1 MSKIKTVKGG
11 ATAAKGF
18 LAGAVFAGIKPSNKN
33 HEDMA
38 LLTSQVPAVA
48 AGVFTTNRVQ
58 AAPVRVSKAHLRAKI
73 ARGVLLN
80 SGNANAC
87 TGPCGIA
94 AAKTLAMATAEVLG
108 CAPTQ
113 ILVCSTGRIGVAL
126 PLEKMKAKLP
136 DLAARLSDKCG
147 SDAAKAI
154 MTSDTFA
161 KEYAVEVRAPGGT
174 FRVGGM
180 AKGAGM
186 INPNMATMLCVVT
199 SDAKISKGTL
209 QNALHHAAERTFNR
223 ITIDGDMSTNDTVL
237 ALANGASGGASIKG
251 GTPEHALFLEALN
264 EVCLKLAHMI
274 VRDGEGV
281 SKFVTVQVRG
291 ASSLQA
297 ARKVAE
303 AIANSTL
310 VKCAWAGN
318 DPNWGRILDA
328 AGYCGVRIREEL
340 VDIYYDGVVA
350 VRGGTAA
357 PTPREKLVAAVS
369 PDTFN
374 VTVDLQQGKAFYT
387 VYTTDL
393 TEKYVEL
400 NLSE

>member
-11 ATAAKGF
+11 VTSAQGF
-18 LAGAVFAGIKPSNKN
+18 LAGAVFAGIKASTKGR
-33 HEDMA
+33 EDMA
-38 LLTSQVPAVA
+38 LVASEVPAAA
-48 AGVFTTNRVQ
+48 AGVFTTNRVK
-58 AAPVRVSKAHLRAKI
+58 AAPVRVSKAHLKAKFARA
-73 ARGVLLN
+73 VLLN

-94 AAKTLAMATAEVLG
+94 AAKALAAGTAEVLG
-108 CAPTQ
+108 CSTGQ

-126 PLEKMKAKLP
+126 PLDKMKAKLP
-136 DLAARLSDKCG
+136 DLAARLSAKNG
-147 SDAAKAI
+147 SAAAKAI
-154 MTSDTFA
+154 MTSDSFA

-174 FRVGGM
+174 FRIGGM

-199 SDAKISKGTL
+199 TDAKISKGTL
-209 QNALHHAAERTFNR
+209 QNVLHHAAERTFNR
-223 ITIDGDMSTNDTVL
+223 ITVDGDMSTNDTML
-237 ALANGASGGASIKG
+237 ALANGAAGGASIKT
-251 GTPEHALFLEALN
+251 GTTDYALFLEALN

-328 AGYCGVRIREEL
+328 VGYCGVRIREEL
-340 VDIYYDGVVA
+340 VDIYYDGVIA

-357 PTPREKLVAAVS
+357 PTPKEKLVAAVT
-369 PDTFN
+369 PDKFG
-374 VTVDLQQGKAFYT
+374 VTVDLHQGKAFYT

>member
-1 MSKIKTVKGG
+1 MNKLKKIKGG
-11 ATAAKGF
+11 VTAARGF
-18 LAGAVFAGIKPSNKN
+18 LAGAVFAGIKASNRGR
-33 HEDMA
+33 EDMA
-38 LLTSQVPAVA
+38 LVASQVPAAA
-48 AGVFTTNRVQ
+48 AGVFTTNRVK
-58 AAPVRVSKAHLRAKI
+58 AAPVRVSKAHLRAKS
-73 ARGVLLN
+73 ARAVLLN

-94 AAKTLAMATAEVLG
+94 AAKALAAGTAEVLG
-108 CAPTQ
+108 CATGQ

-126 PLEKMKAKLP
+126 PQEKMKGKLP
-136 DLAARLSDKCG
+136 DLAARLTARGGLS
-147 SDAAKAI
+147 AAKAI
-154 MTSDTFA
+154 MTSDSFA

-186 INPNMATMLCVVT
+186 INPNMATMLCIVT
-199 SDAKISKGTL
+199 TDAKVSKGTL

-223 ITIDGDMSTNDTVL
+223 ITVDGDMSTNDTVL
-237 ALANGASGGASIKG
+237 ALANGAAGGASIKT
-251 GTPEHALFLEALN
+251 GTPDHVLFLEALN

-274 VRDGEGV
+274 VEDGEGV

-303 AIANSTL
+303 AVANSTL

-357 PTPREKLVAAVS
+357 PTPKDKLVKAVS
-369 PDTFN
+369 GDKFT
-374 VTVDLQQGKAFYT
+374 VTIDLHQGKAFYT

>member
-1 MSKIKTVKGG
+1 MSAMKSIKGG
-11 ATAAKGF
+11 VTAAKGF
-18 LAGAVFAGIKPSNKN
+18 RAAAVFAGIKASNKGRD
-33 HEDMA
+33 DMA
-38 LLTSQVPAVA
+38 LVASEVPAVG
-48 AGVFTTNRVQ
+48 AGVFTTNRVK
-58 AAPVRVSKAHLRAKI
+58 AAPVRVSRAHLRAPH
-73 ARGVLLN
+73 ACAVLLN

-87 TGPCGIA
+87 TGPCGIS
-94 AAKTLAMATAEVLG
+94 AAKKLSVATADVLDCG
-108 CAPTQ
+108 PRRV
-113 ILVCSTGRIGVAL
+113 LVCSTGRIGVPL
-126 PLEKMKAKLP
+126 PVEKMVSKLP
-136 DLAARLSDKCG
+136 ELAARLSAKNG
-147 SDAAKAI
+147 GKAARAI

-161 KEYAVEVRAPGGT
+161 KECAVEVKAPGGT
-174 FRVGGM
+174 FRLGGM

-186 INPNMATMLCVVT
+186 IDPNMATMLCVVT
-199 SDAKISKGTL
+199 TDAKISKGAL
-209 QNALHHAAERTFNR
+209 QNALHTAVERTFNR
-223 ITIDGDMSTNDTVL
+223 ITVDGDMSTNDTVL
-237 ALANGASGGASIKG
+237 ALANGASGGASIKAG
-251 GTPEHALFLEALN
+251 SADHQLFADALH

-274 VRDGEGV
+274 VEDGEGV

-303 AIANSTL
+303 AVANSTL

-340 VDIYYDGVVA
+340 MDIYYDGVAA

-357 PTPREKLVAAVS
+357 PTPKQQLVAAVS
-369 PDTFN
+369 GKRFT
-374 VTVDLQQGKAFYT
+374 VTIDLHQGRAFYT

>member
-1 MSKIKTVKGG
+1 MVKGG
-11 ATAAKGF
+11 VTSAQGF
-18 LAGAVFAGIKPSNKN
+18 LAGAVFAGIKASNKGR
-33 HEDMA
+33 EDMA
-38 LLTSQVPAVA
+38 LVASEVPAAA
-48 AGVFTTNRVQ
+48 AGVFTTNRVK
-58 AAPVRVSKAHLRAKI
+58 AAPVRVSKAHLKAKFARA
-73 ARGVLLN
+73 VLLN

-94 AAKTLAMATAEVLG
+94 AAKALAAGTAEVLG
-108 CAPTQ
+108 CSTGQ

-126 PLEKMKAKLP
+126 PLDKMKAKLP
-136 DLAARLSDKCG
+136 DLAARLSAKNG
-147 SDAAKAI
+147 SAAAKAI
-154 MTSDTFA
+154 MTSDSFA

-174 FRVGGM
+174 FRIGGM

-199 SDAKISKGTL
+199 TDAKISKGTL

-223 ITIDGDMSTNDTVL
+223 ITVDGDMSTNDTML
-237 ALANGASGGASIKG
+237 ALANGAAGGASIKT
-251 GTPEHALFLEALN
+251 GTSDYALFLEALN

-328 AGYCGVRIREEL
+328 VGYCGVRIREEL
-340 VDIYYDGVVA
+340 VDIYYDGVIA

-357 PTPREKLVAAVS
+357 PTPKEKLVAAVT
-369 PDTFN
+369 PDKFG
-374 VTVDLQQGKAFYT
+374 VTVDLHQGKAFYT

>member
-1 MSKIKTVKGG
+1 MSKLKPVKGG
-11 ATAAKGF
+11 VTAAKGF
-18 LAGAVFAGIKPSNKN
+18 RAAAVFAGIKASNKGRD
-33 HEDMA
+33 DMA
-38 LLTSQVPAVA
+38 LVASETPAVA
-48 AGVFTTNRVQ
+48 AGVFTTNRVK
-58 AAPVRVSKAHLRAKI
+58 AAPVRVSRAHLRAPQSC
-73 ARGVLLN
+73 AVLLN

-94 AAKTLAMATAEVLG
+94 AAKSLAASMAEVLNCG
-108 CAPTQ
+108 VRRV
-113 ILVCSTGRIGVAL
+113 LVCSTGRIGVPL
-126 PLEKMKAKLP
+126 PVDKMSAKLP
-136 DLAARLSDKCG
+136 ELAARLSATG
-147 SDAAKAI
+147 GAEAAGAI

-161 KEYAVEVRAPGGT
+161 KEYAVEVKAPGGA

-186 INPNMATMLCVVT
+186 IDPNMATMLCVIT
-199 SDAKISKGTL
+199 TDAKLSKGTL
-209 QNALHHAAERTFNR
+209 QNALHNAVERSFNR
-223 ITIDGDMSTNDTVL
+223 ITVDGDMSTNDTVL
-237 ALANGASGGASIKG
+237 ALANGAAGGSSIKSG
-251 GTPEHALFLEALN
+251 STDYALFIEALN
-264 EVCLKLAHMI
+264 EVCTQLAFMI

-303 AIANSTL
+303 AVANSTL

-357 PTPREKLVAAVS
+357 PTPKEKLVKAVS
-369 PDTFN
+369 GDKFT
-374 VTVDLQQGKAFYT
+374 VTIDLHQGKAFYT

>member
-1 MSKIKTVKGG
+1 MSKIKMVKGG
-11 ATAAKGF
+11 VTSAQGF
-18 LAGAVFAGIKPSNKN
+18 LAGAVFAGIKASNKGR
-33 HEDMA
+33 EDMA
-38 LLTSQVPAVA
+38 LVASEVPAAA
-48 AGVFTTNRVQ
+48 AGVFTTNRVK
-58 AAPVRVSKAHLRAKI
+58 AAPVRVSKAHLKAKFARA
-73 ARGVLLN
+73 VLLN

-94 AAKTLAMATAEVLG
+94 AAKALAAGTAEVLG
-108 CAPTQ
+108 CSTGQ

-126 PLEKMKAKLP
+126 PLDKMKAKLP
-136 DLAARLSDKCG
+136 DLAARLSAKNG
-147 SDAAKAI
+147 SAAAKAI
-154 MTSDTFA
+154 MTSDSFA

-174 FRVGGM
+174 FRIGGM

-199 SDAKISKGTL
+199 TDAKISKGTL

-223 ITIDGDMSTNDTVL
+223 ITVDGDMSTNDTML
-237 ALANGASGGASIKG
+237 ALANGAADGASFKT
-251 GTPEHALFLEALN
+251 GTSDYALFLEALS

-328 AGYCGVRIREEL
+328 VGYCGVRIREEL
-340 VDIYYDGVVA
+340 VDIYYDGVIA

-357 PTPREKLVAAVS
+357 PTPKEKLVAAVT
-369 PDTFN
+369 PDKFG
-374 VTVDLQQGKAFYT
+374 VTVDLHQGKAFYT

>member
-1 MSKIKTVKGG
+1 MSKMKPVKGG
-11 ATAAKGF
+11 VTAARGF
-18 LAGAVFAGIKPSNKN
+18 RAAAVFVGIKAANKSR
-33 HEDMA
+33 EDMA
-38 LLTSQVPAVA
+38 LVASEVPAVG
-48 AGVFTTNRVQ
+48 AGVFTTNRVK
-58 AAPVRVSKAHLRAKI
+58 AAPVRVSRAHLRSPHSCA
-73 ARGVLLN
+73 VLLN

-94 AAKTLAMATAEVLG
+94 AAKALAARLAEVLHCG
-108 CAPTQ
+108 VRRVM
-113 ILVCSTGRIGVAL
+113 VCSTGRIGVPL
-126 PLEKMKAKLP
+126 PLDKMADKLP
-136 DLAARLSDKCG
+136 ELAARLSTSG
-147 SDAAKAI
+147 GAAAAKAI
-154 MTSDTFA
+154 MTSDTYA
-161 KEYAVEVRAPGGT
+161 KEYAVEVKLPGGSV
-174 FRVGGM
+174 RVGGM

-186 INPNMATMLCVVT
+186 IDPNMATMLCVIT
-199 SDAKISKGTL
+199 TDAKLSKGTL
-209 QNALHHAAERTFNR
+209 QNALHHAVERSFNR

-237 ALANGASGGASIKG
+237 ALANGASGGASIKNG
-251 GTPEHALFLEALN
+251 SPEHALFTEALN
-264 EVCLKLAHMI
+264 EVCTRLAFMI

-303 AIANSTL
+303 AVANSTL

-340 VDIYYDGVVA
+340 VDIYYDGVAA

-357 PTPREKLVAAVS
+357 PTPKEKLVKAVS
-369 PDTFN
+369 GDKFT
-374 VTVDLQQGKAFYT
+374 VTIDLHQGKAFYT

>member
-1 MSKIKTVKGG
+1 MSKIKMVKGG
-11 ATAAKGF
+11 VTSAQGF
-18 LAGAVFAGIKPSNKN
+18 LAGAVFAGIKASNKGR
-33 HEDMA
+33 EDMA
-38 LLTSQVPAVA
+38 LVASEVPAAA
-48 AGVFTTNRVQ
+48 AGVFTTNRVK
-58 AAPVRVSKAHLRAKI
+58 AAPVRVSKAHLKAKFARA
-73 ARGVLLN
+73 VLLN

-94 AAKTLAMATAEVLG
+94 AAKALAASTAEVLG
-108 CAPTQ
+108 CSTGQ

-126 PLEKMKAKLP
+126 PLDKMKAKLP
-136 DLAARLSDKCG
+136 DLAARLSAKNG
-147 SDAAKAI
+147 SAAAKAI
-154 MTSDTFA
+154 MTSDSFA

-174 FRVGGM
+174 FRIGGM

-199 SDAKISKGTL
+199 TDAKISKGTL

-223 ITIDGDMSTNDTVL
+223 ITVDGDMSTNDTML
-237 ALANGASGGASIKG
+237 ALANGAAGGASIKT
-251 GTPEHALFLEALN
+251 GTTDYALFLEALN

-297 ARKVAE
+297 ARRVAE
-303 AIANSTL
+303 SVANSTL

-340 VDIYYDGVVA
+340 VDIYYDGVAA

-357 PTPREKLVAAVS
+357 PTPKDKLVKAVS
-369 PDTFN
+369 GDRFT
-374 VTVDLQQGKAFYT
+374 VTIDLHQGKAFYT

>member
-1 MSKIKTVKGG
+1 MSKIKMVKGG
-11 ATAAKGF
+11 VTSAQGF
-18 LAGAVFAGIKPSNKN
+18 LAGAVFAGIKASNKGR
-33 HEDMA
+33 EDMA
-38 LLTSQVPAVA
+38 LVASEVPAAA
-48 AGVFTTNRVQ
+48 AGVFTTNRVK
-58 AAPVRVSKAHLRAKI
+58 AAPVRVSKAHLKAKFARA
-73 ARGVLLN
+73 VLLN

-94 AAKTLAMATAEVLG
+94 AAKALAAGTAEVLG
-108 CAPTQ
+108 CSTGQ

-126 PLEKMKAKLP
+126 PLDKMKAKLP
-136 DLAARLSDKCG
+136 DLAARLSAKNG
-147 SDAAKAI
+147 SAAAKAI
-154 MTSDTFA
+154 MTSDSFA

-174 FRVGGM
+174 FRIGGM

-199 SDAKISKGTL
+199 TDAKISKGTL

-223 ITIDGDMSTNDTVL
+223 ITVDGDMSTNDTML
-237 ALANGASGGASIKG
+237 ALANGAAGGASIKT
-251 GTPEHALFLEALN
+251 GTSDYALFLEALN

-297 ARKVAE
+297 ARRVAE
-303 AIANSTL
+303 SVANSTL
-310 VKCAWAGN
+310 VKFAWAGN

-340 VDIYYDGVVA
+340 VDIYYDGVAA

-357 PTPREKLVAAVS
+357 PTPKDKLVKAVS
-369 PDTFN
+369 GDRFT
-374 VTVDLQQGKAFYT
+374 VTIDLHQGKAFYT

>member
-1 MSKIKTVKGG
+1 MSKLKPVKGG
-11 ATAAKGF
+11 VTAAKGF
-18 LAGAVFAGIKPSNKN
+18 RAAAVFAGIKASNKGRD
-33 HEDMA
+33 DMA
-38 LLTSQVPAVA
+38 LVASEIPAVA
-48 AGVFTTNRVQ
+48 AGVFTTNRVK
-58 AAPVRVSKAHLRAKI
+58 AAPVRVSRAHLRAPQSC
-73 ARGVLLN
+73 AVLLN

-94 AAKTLAMATAEVLG
+94 AAKSLAASMAEVLNCG
-108 CAPTQ
+108 VRRV
-113 ILVCSTGRIGVAL
+113 LVCSTGRIGVPL
-126 PLEKMKAKLP
+126 PVDKMSAKLP
-136 DLAARLSDKCG
+136 ELAARLSATG
-147 SDAAKAI
+147 GAEAAGAI

-161 KEYAVEVRAPGGT
+161 KEYAVEVKAPGGA

-186 INPNMATMLCVVT
+186 IDPNMATMLCVIT
-199 SDAKISKGTL
+199 TDAKLSKGTL
-209 QNALHHAAERTFNR
+209 QNALHNAVERSFNR
-223 ITIDGDMSTNDTVL
+223 ITVDGDMSTNDTVL
-237 ALANGASGGASIKG
+237 ALANGAAGGSSIKSG
-251 GTPEHALFLEALN
+251 STDYALFTEALN
-264 EVCLKLAHMI
+264 EVCTQLAFMI

-303 AIANSTL
+303 AAANSTL

-328 AGYCGVRIREEL
+328 VGYCGVRIREEL
-340 VDIYYDGVVA
+340 VDIYYDGVAA

-357 PTPREKLVAAVS
+357 STPKEKLVKAVS
-369 PDTFN
+369 GDKFT
-374 VTVDLQQGKAFYT
+374 VTIDLHQGKAFYT

>member
-1 MSKIKTVKGG
+1 MSKMKPVKGG
-11 ATAAKGF
+11 VTAAKGF
-18 LAGAVFAGIKPSNKN
+18 RAAAVFVGIKAANKSR
-33 HEDMA
+33 EDMA
-38 LLTSQVPAVA
+38 LVASEVPAVG
-48 AGVFTTNRVQ
+48 AGVFTTNRVK
-58 AAPVRVSKAHLRAKI
+58 AAPVRVSRAHLRSPHSCA
-73 ARGVLLN
+73 VLLN

-94 AAKTLAMATAEVLG
+94 AAKALAARLAEVLHCG
-108 CAPTQ
+108 VRRVM
-113 ILVCSTGRIGVAL
+113 VCSTGRIGVPL
-126 PLEKMKAKLP
+126 PLEKMADKLP
-136 DLAARLSDKCG
+136 ELAARLSTSG
-147 SDAAKAI
+147 GAAAAKAI
-154 MTSDTFA
+154 MTSDTYA
-161 KEYAVEVRAPGGT
+161 KEFAVEVKLPGGS

-186 INPNMATMLCVVT
+186 IDPNMATMLCVIT
-199 SDAKISKGTL
+199 TDAKLSKGTL
-209 QNALHHAAERTFNR
+209 QNALHHAVERSFNR

-237 ALANGASGGASIKG
+237 ALANGASGGPSIKNG
-251 GTPEHALFLEALN
+251 SPEHALFTEALN
-264 EVCLKLAHMI
+264 EVCTRLAFMI

-303 AIANSTL
+303 AVANSTL

-340 VDIYYDGVVA
+340 VDIYYDGVAA

-357 PTPREKLVAAVS
+357 PTPKDKLVKAVS
-369 PDTFN
+369 GDKFT
-374 VTVDLQQGKAFYT
+374 VTIDLHQGKAFYT

>member
-1 MSKIKTVKGG
+1 MSKLKPVKGG
-11 ATAAKGF
+11 VTAAGGF
-18 LAGAVFAGIKPSNKN
+18 RAAAVFVGIKAANKSRD
-33 HEDMA
+33 DMA
-38 LLTSQVPAVA
+38 LVASEVPAVG
-48 AGVFTTNRVQ
+48 AGVFTTNRVK
-58 AAPVRVSKAHLRAKI
+58 AAPVRVSRAHLRSPHSCA
-73 ARGVLLN
+73 VLLN

-94 AAKTLAMATAEVLG
+94 AAKALAARLAEVLHCG
-108 CAPTQ
+108 VRRVM
-113 ILVCSTGRIGVAL
+113 VCSTGRIGVPL
-126 PLEKMKAKLP
+126 PLEKMADKLP
-136 DLAARLSDKCG
+136 ELAARLSTSG
-147 SDAAKAI
+147 GAAAAKAI
-154 MTSDTFA
+154 MTSDTYA
-161 KEYAVEVRAPGGT
+161 KEYAVEVKLPGGS

-186 INPNMATMLCVVT
+186 IDPNMATMLCVVT
-199 SDAKISKGTL
+199 TDAKLSKGTL
-209 QNALHHAAERTFNR
+209 QNALHHAVERSFNR

-237 ALANGASGGASIKG
+237 ALANGASGGASIKNG
-251 GTPEHALFLEALN
+251 SPEHALFTEALK
-264 EVCLKLAHMI
+264 EVCTRLAFMI

-303 AIANSTL
+303 AVANSTL

-328 AGYCGVRIREEL
+328 AGYCGVQIREEL
-340 VDIYYDGVVA
+340 VDIYYDGVAA

-357 PTPREKLVAAVS
+357 PTPKDKLVKAVS
-369 PDTFN
+369 GDKFT
-374 VTVDLQQGKAFYT
+374 VTIDLHQGKAFYT

>member
-1 MSKIKTVKGG
+1 MSNHKPVTGG
-11 ATAAKGF
+11 VTAAKGF
-18 LAGAVFAGIKPSNKN
+18 RAAAVFAGIKASNKGR
-33 HEDMA
+33 EDMA
-38 LLTSQVPAVA
+38 LVASEIPAVA
-48 AGVFTTNRVQ
+48 AGVFTTNRVK
-58 AAPVRVSKAHLRAKI
+58 AAPVRVSRAHLRAPHSC
-73 ARGVLLN
+73 AVLLN

-94 AAKTLAMATAEVLG
+94 AAKSLAASMAETLKCGVRRV
-108 CAPTQ
+108 
-113 ILVCSTGRIGVAL
+113 LVCSTGRIGVPL
-126 PLEKMKAKLP
+126 PVGKMAAKLP
-136 DLAARLSDKCG
+136 ELAARLSASG
-147 SDAAKAI
+147 GGEAARSI

-161 KEYAVEVRAPGGT
+161 KEYAVEVKAPGGV

-186 INPNMATMLCVVT
+186 IDPNMATMLCVVT

-209 QNALHHAAERTFNR
+209 HNALHNAVERSFNR
-223 ITIDGDMSTNDTVL
+223 ITVDGDMSTNDTVL
-237 ALANGASGGASIKG
+237 ALANGAAGGVSIKRG
-251 GTPEHALFLEALN
+251 SPEYALFAEALN
-264 EVCLKLAHMI
+264 EVCTQLAFMI

-303 AIANSTL
+303 AVANSTL

-340 VDIYYDGVVA
+340 VDIYYDGVAA

-357 PTPREKLVAAVS
+357 PVPKDKLVQAVS
-369 PDTFN
+369 GDKFT
-374 VTVDLQQGKAFYT
+374 VTIDLHQGKAFYT

-393 TEKYVEL
+393 TAKYVEL

>member
-1 MSKIKTVKGG
+1 MSKMKPVKGG
-11 ATAAKGF
+11 VTAAKGF
-18 LAGAVFAGIKPSNKN
+18 RAAAVFVGIKAANKSR
-33 HEDMA
+33 EDMA
-38 LLTSQVPAVA
+38 LVASEVPAVG
-48 AGVFTTNRVQ
+48 AGVFTTNRVK
-58 AAPVRVSKAHLRAKI
+58 AAPVRVSRAHLRSPHSCA
-73 ARGVLLN
+73 VLLN

-94 AAKTLAMATAEVLG
+94 AAKALAGRLAEVLHCG
-108 CAPTQ
+108 VRRVM
-113 ILVCSTGRIGVAL
+113 VCSTGRIGVPL
-126 PLEKMKAKLP
+126 PLEKMADKLP
-136 DLAARLSDKCG
+136 ELAARLSTSG
-147 SDAAKAI
+147 GAAAAKAI
-154 MTSDTFA
+154 MTSDTYA
-161 KEYAVEVRAPGGT
+161 KEYAVEVKLPGGSV
-174 FRVGGM
+174 RVGGM

-186 INPNMATMLCVVT
+186 IDPNMATMLCVIT
-199 SDAKISKGTL
+199 TDAKLSKGTL
-209 QNALHHAAERTFNR
+209 QNALHHAVERSFNR

-237 ALANGASGGASIKG
+237 ALANGASGGASIKNG
-251 GTPEHALFLEALN
+251 SPEHALFTEAMN
-264 EVCLKLAHMI
+264 EVCTRLAFMI

-291 ASSLQA
+291 ASNLQA

-303 AIANSTL
+303 AVANSTL

-340 VDIYYDGVVA
+340 VDIYYDGVAA

-357 PTPREKLVAAVS
+357 LTPKDKLVKAVS
-369 PDTFN
+369 GDKFT
-374 VTVDLQQGKAFYT
+374 VTIDLHQGKAFYT

>member
-1 MSKIKTVKGG
+1 
-11 ATAAKGF
+11 
-18 LAGAVFAGIKPSNKN
+18 
-33 HEDMA
+33 
-38 LLTSQVPAVA
+38 
-48 AGVFTTNRVQ
+48 
-58 AAPVRVSKAHLRAKI
+58 
-73 ARGVLLN
+73 
-80 SGNANAC
+80 
-87 TGPCGIA
+87 
-94 AAKTLAMATAEVLG
+94 
-108 CAPTQ
+108 
-113 ILVCSTGRIGVAL
+113 
-126 PLEKMKAKLP
+126 
-136 DLAARLSDKCG
+136 
-147 SDAAKAI
+147 
-154 MTSDTFA
+154 
-161 KEYAVEVRAPGGT
+161 
-174 FRVGGM
+174 M

-199 SDAKISKGTL
+199 TDAKISKGTL

-223 ITIDGDMSTNDTVL
+223 ITVDGDMSTNDTML
-237 ALANGASGGASIKG
+237 ALANGAAGGASIKT
-251 GTPEHALFLEALN
+251 GTSDYALFLEALN

-297 ARKVAE
+297 ARRVAE
-303 AIANSTL
+303 SVANSTL

-340 VDIYYDGVVA
+340 VDIYYDGVAA

-357 PTPREKLVAAVS
+357 PTPKDKLVKAVS
-369 PDTFN
+369 GDRFT
-374 VTVDLQQGKAFYT
+374 VTIDLHQGKAFYT

>member
-1 MSKIKTVKGG
+1 MTKWKLVKGG
-11 ATAAKGF
+11 VTAAKGF
-18 LAGAVFAGIKPSNKN
+18 RASAVFVGIKAANKDR
-33 HEDMA
+33 EDMA
-38 LLTSQVPAVA
+38 LVASEVPAVG
-48 AGVFTTNRVQ
+48 AGVFTTNRVK
-58 AAPVRVSKAHLRAKI
+58 AAPVRVSRAHLRSPHSCA
-73 ARGVLLN
+73 VLLN

-94 AAKTLAMATAEVLG
+94 AAKALAASMAEVLHCG
-108 CAPTQ
+108 VRRVM
-113 ILVCSTGRIGVAL
+113 VCSTGRIGVPL
-126 PLEKMKAKLP
+126 PLEKMTGKLP
-136 DLAARLSDKCG
+136 ELAARLSTSG
-147 SDAAKAI
+147 GAAAAKAI
-154 MTSDTFA
+154 MTSDTYA
-161 KEYAVEVRAPGGT
+161 KEYAVEVKLPGGS

-186 INPNMATMLCVVT
+186 IDPNMATMLCVIT
-199 SDAKISKGTL
+199 TDAKLSKGTL
-209 QNALHHAAERTFNR
+209 QNALHHAVERSFNC

-237 ALANGASGGASIKG
+237 ALANGASGGASIKNG
-251 GTPEHALFLEALN
+251 SPEHALFTEAMN
-264 EVCLKLAHMI
+264 EVCTRLAFMI

-291 ASSLQA
+291 ASNLQA

-303 AIANSTL
+303 AVANSTL

-340 VDIYYDGVVA
+340 VDIYYDGVAA

-357 PTPREKLVAAVS
+357 LTPKDKLVKAVS
-369 PDTFN
+369 GDKFT
-374 VTVDLQQGKAFYT
+374 VTIDLHQGKAFYT

>member
-1 MSKIKTVKGG
+1 MSKWKPVKGG
-11 ATAAKGF
+11 VTAAKGF
-18 LAGAVFAGIKPSNKN
+18 RAAAVFVGIKAANKSR
-33 HEDMA
+33 EDMA
-38 LLTSQVPAVA
+38 LVASEVPAVG
-48 AGVFTTNRVQ
+48 AGVFTTNRVK
-58 AAPVRVSKAHLRAKI
+58 AAPVRVSRAHLRSPHSCA
-73 ARGVLLN
+73 VLLN

-94 AAKTLAMATAEVLG
+94 AAKALAARLAELLHCGVRRVM
-108 CAPTQ
+108 
-113 ILVCSTGRIGVAL
+113 VCSTGRIGVPL
-126 PLEKMKAKLP
+126 PLEKMADKLP
-136 DLAARLSDKCG
+136 ELAARLSTSG
-147 SDAAKAI
+147 GAAAAKAI
-154 MTSDTFA
+154 MTSDTYA
-161 KEYAVEVRAPGGT
+161 KESAVEVKLPGGS

-186 INPNMATMLCVVT
+186 IDPNMATMLCVIT
-199 SDAKISKGTL
+199 TDAKLSKGML
-209 QNALHHAAERTFNR
+209 QNALHHAVERSFNR

-237 ALANGASGGASIKG
+237 ALSNGASGGASIKNG
-251 GTPEHALFLEALN
+251 SPEHALFTEALN
-264 EVCLKLAHMI
+264 EVCTRLAFMI

-303 AIANSTL
+303 AVANSTL

-340 VDIYYDGVVA
+340 VDIYYDGMAA

-357 PTPREKLVAAVS
+357 PTPKDKLVKAVS
-369 PDTFN
+369 GDKFT
-374 VTVDLQQGKAFYT
+374 VTIDLHQGKAFYT

>member
-1 MSKIKTVKGG
+1 MSKIKMVKGG
-11 ATAAKGF
+11 VTSAQGF
-18 LAGAVFAGIKPSNKN
+18 LAGAVFAGIKASNKGR
-33 HEDMA
+33 EDMA
-38 LLTSQVPAVA
+38 LVASEVPAAA
-48 AGVFTTNRVQ
+48 AGVFTTNRVK
-58 AAPVRVSKAHLRAKI
+58 AAPVRVSKAHLKAKFARA
-73 ARGVLLN
+73 VLLN

-94 AAKTLAMATAEVLG
+94 AAKALAASTAEVLG
-108 CAPTQ
+108 CSTGQ

-126 PLEKMKAKLP
+126 PLDKMKAKLP
-136 DLAARLSDKCG
+136 DLAARLSAKNG
-147 SDAAKAI
+147 SAAAKAI
-154 MTSDTFA
+154 MTSDSFA

-174 FRVGGM
+174 FRIGGM

-199 SDAKISKGTL
+199 TDAKISKGTL

-223 ITIDGDMSTNDTVL
+223 ITVDGDMSTNDTML
-237 ALANGASGGASIKG
+237 ALANGAAGGASIKT
-251 GTPEHALFLEALN
+251 GTSDYALFLEALN

-297 ARKVAE
+297 ARRVAE
-303 AIANSTL
+303 SVANSTL

-340 VDIYYDGVVA
+340 VDIYYDGVAA

-357 PTPREKLVAAVS
+357 PTPKDKLVKAVS
-369 PDTFN
+369 GDRFT
-374 VTVDLQQGKAFYT
+374 VTIDLHQGKAFYT

>member
-1 MSKIKTVKGG
+1 MNKLKKIKGG
-11 ATAAKGF
+11 VTAARGF
-18 LAGAVFAGIKPSNKN
+18 LAGAVFAGIKASNKGR
-33 HEDMA
+33 EDMA
-38 LLTSQVPAVA
+38 LVASQVPAAA
-48 AGVFTTNRVQ
+48 AGVFTANRVK
-58 AAPVRVSKAHLRAKI
+58 AAPVRVSKAHLRAKS
-73 ARGVLLN
+73 ARAVLLN

-94 AAKTLAMATAEVLG
+94 AAKALAAGTAEVLG
-108 CAPTQ
+108 CATGQ

-126 PLEKMKAKLP
+126 PQEKMKGKLP
-136 DLAARLSDKCG
+136 DLAARLTARGGLS
-147 SDAAKAI
+147 AAKAI
-154 MTSDTFA
+154 MTSDSFA
-161 KEYAVEVRAPGGT
+161 KEYAVEVRAPCGT

-199 SDAKISKGTL
+199 TDAKVSKGTL

-223 ITIDGDMSTNDTVL
+223 ITVDGDMSTNDTVL
-237 ALANGASGGASIKG
+237 ALANGAAGGASIKT
-251 GTPEHALFLEALN
+251 GTPDHVLFLEALN

-274 VRDGEGV
+274 VEDGEGV

-303 AIANSTL
+303 AVANSTL

-340 VDIYYDGVVA
+340 VDIYYDGVAA

-357 PTPREKLVAAVS
+357 PTPKDKLVKAVS
-369 PDTFN
+369 GDKFT
-374 VTVDLQQGKAFYT
+374 VTIDLHQGKAFYT

>member
-1 MSKIKTVKGG
+1 MSKMKPVKGG
-11 ATAAKGF
+11 VTAARGF
-18 LAGAVFAGIKPSNKN
+18 RAAAVFVGIKAANKSR
-33 HEDMA
+33 EDMA
-38 LLTSQVPAVA
+38 LVASEVPAVG
-48 AGVFTTNRVQ
+48 AGVFTTNRVK
-58 AAPVRVSKAHLRAKI
+58 AAPVRVSRAHLRSPHSCA
-73 ARGVLLN
+73 VLLN

-94 AAKTLAMATAEVLG
+94 AAKALAARLAEVLHCG
-108 CAPTQ
+108 VRRVM
-113 ILVCSTGRIGVAL
+113 VCSTGRIGVPL
-126 PLEKMKAKLP
+126 PLDQMADKLP
-136 DLAARLSDKCG
+136 ELAARLSTSG
-147 SDAAKAI
+147 GAAAAKAI
-154 MTSDTFA
+154 MTSDTYA
-161 KEYAVEVRAPGGT
+161 KEYAVEVKLPGGS

-186 INPNMATMLCVVT
+186 IDPNMATMLCVIT
-199 SDAKISKGTL
+199 TDAKLSKGTL
-209 QNALHHAAERTFNR
+209 QNALHHAVERSFNR

-237 ALANGASGGASIKG
+237 ALANGASGGASIKNG
-251 GTPEHALFLEALN
+251 SPEHALFTEALN
-264 EVCLKLAHMI
+264 EVCTRLAFMI

-303 AIANSTL
+303 AVANSTL

-328 AGYCGVRIREEL
+328 AGYCGVQIREEL
-340 VDIYYDGVVA
+340 VDIYYDGVAA

-357 PTPREKLVAAVS
+357 PTPKDKLAKAVS
-369 PDTFN
+369 GDKFT
-374 VTVDLQQGKAFYT
+374 VTIDLHQGKAFYT

>member
-1 MSKIKTVKGG
+1 MSKWKPVKGG
-11 ATAAKGF
+11 VTAAKGF
-18 LAGAVFAGIKPSNKN
+18 RAAAVFVGIKAANKSR
-33 HEDMA
+33 EDMA
-38 LLTSQVPAVA
+38 LVASEVPAVG
-48 AGVFTTNRVQ
+48 AGVFTTNRVK
-58 AAPVRVSKAHLRAKI
+58 AAPVRVSRAHLRSPHSCA
-73 ARGVLLN
+73 VLLN

-94 AAKTLAMATAEVLG
+94 AAKALAGRLAEVLHCG
-108 CAPTQ
+108 VRRVM
-113 ILVCSTGRIGVAL
+113 VCSTGRIGVPL
-126 PLEKMKAKLP
+126 PLEKMADKLP
-136 DLAARLSDKCG
+136 ELAARLSTSG
-147 SDAAKAI
+147 GAAAAKAI
-154 MTSDTFA
+154 MTSDTYA
-161 KEYAVEVRAPGGT
+161 KEYAVEVKLPGGSV
-174 FRVGGM
+174 RVGGM

-186 INPNMATMLCVVT
+186 IDPNMATMLCVIT
-199 SDAKISKGTL
+199 TDAKLSKGTL
-209 QNALHHAAERTFNR
+209 QNALHHAVERSFNR

-237 ALANGASGGASIKG
+237 ALANGASGGASIKNG
-251 GTPEHALFLEALN
+251 SPEHALFTEAMN
-264 EVCLKLAHMI
+264 EVCTRLAFMI

-291 ASSLQA
+291 ASNLQA

-303 AIANSTL
+303 AVANSTL

-340 VDIYYDGVVA
+340 VDIYYDGVAA

-357 PTPREKLVAAVS
+357 LTPKDKLVKAVS
-369 PDTFN
+369 GDKFT
-374 VTVDLQQGKAFYT
+374 VTIDLHQGKAFYT

>member
-11 ATAAKGF
+11 VTSAQGF
-18 LAGAVFAGIKPSNKN
+18 LAGAVFAGIKASNKGR
-33 HEDMA
+33 EDMA
-38 LLTSQVPAVA
+38 LVASEVPASA
-48 AGVFTTNRVQ
+48 AGVFTTNRVK
-58 AAPVRVSKAHLRAKI
+58 AAPVRVSKAHLKAKFARA
-73 ARGVLLN
+73 VLLN

-94 AAKTLAMATAEVLG
+94 AAKALAAGTAEVLG
-108 CAPTQ
+108 CSTGQ

-126 PLEKMKAKLP
+126 PLDKMKAKLP
-136 DLAARLSDKCG
+136 DLAARLSAKNG
-147 SDAAKAI
+147 SAAAKAI
-154 MTSDTFA
+154 MTSDSFA

-174 FRVGGM
+174 FRIGGM

-199 SDAKISKGTL
+199 TDAKISKGTL

-223 ITIDGDMSTNDTVL
+223 ITVDGDMSTNDTML
-237 ALANGASGGASIKG
+237 ALANGAAGGASIKT
-251 GTPEHALFLEALN
+251 GTSDYALFLEALN

-328 AGYCGVRIREEL
+328 VGYCGVRIREEL
-340 VDIYYDGVVA
+340 VDIYYDGVIA

-357 PTPREKLVAAVS
+357 PTPKEKLVAAVT
-369 PDTFN
+369 PDKFG
-374 VTVDLQQGKAFYT
+374 VTVDLHQGKAFYT

>member
-1 MSKIKTVKGG
+1 MSKLKPVKGG
-11 ATAAKGF
+11 VTAAQGF
-18 LAGAVFAGIKPSNKN
+18 LAGAVFAGIKPSNKGR
-33 HEDMA
+33 EDLA
-38 LLTSQVPAVA
+38 LVASEVPAVA

-58 AAPVRVSKAHLRAKI
+58 AAPVRVSKAHLRAKL
-73 ARGVLLN
+73 ARGILLN

-94 AAKTLAMATAEVLG
+94 AAKALAAGTAEVLG
-108 CAPTQ
+108 CATSQ
-113 ILVCSTGRIGVAL
+113 ILVCSTGRIGVPL
-126 PLEKMKAKLP
+126 PLEKMSSKLP
-136 DLAARLSDKCG
+136 DLTARLSPKG
-147 SDAAKAI
+147 GLEASQAI

-161 KEYAVEVRAPGGT
+161 KEFAVQVRAPGGT

-186 INPNMATMLCVVT
+186 IDPNMATMLCVIT
-199 SDAKISKGTL
+199 TDAKLSKGSL
-209 QNALHHAAERTFNR
+209 QNALYSAVERSFNR
-223 ITIDGDMSTNDTVL
+223 ITVDGDMSTNDTVL
-237 ALANGASGGASIKG
+237 ALANGAAGGPSIKTG
-251 GTPEHALFLEALN
+251 SADYALFAEALN
-264 EVCLKLAHMI
+264 EVCTQLAFMI

-291 ASSLQA
+291 ASGLQA

-303 AIANSTL
+303 AVANSTL

-340 VDIYYDGVVA
+340 VDIYYDGVAA

-357 PTPREKLVAAVS
+357 PTPKEKLVKAVS
-369 PDTFN
+369 GDKFT
-374 VTVDLQQGKAFYT
+374 VTIDLHQGKAFYT

>member
-11 ATAAKGF
+11 VTSAQGF
-18 LAGAVFAGIKPSNKN
+18 LAGAVFAGIKASNKGR
-33 HEDMA
+33 EDMA
-38 LLTSQVPAVA
+38 LVASEVPAAA
-48 AGVFTTNRVQ
+48 AGVFTTNRVK
-58 AAPVRVSKAHLRAKI
+58 AAPVRVSKAHLKAKFARA
-73 ARGVLLN
+73 VLLN

-94 AAKTLAMATAEVLG
+94 AAKALAAGTAEVLG
-108 CAPTQ
+108 CSTGQ

-126 PLEKMKAKLP
+126 PLDKMKAKLP
-136 DLAARLSDKCG
+136 DLAARLSAKNG
-147 SDAAKAI
+147 SAAAKAI
-154 MTSDTFA
+154 MTSDSFA

-174 FRVGGM
+174 FRIGGM

-199 SDAKISKGTL
+199 TDAKISKGTL

-223 ITIDGDMSTNDTVL
+223 ITVDGDMSTNDTML
-237 ALANGASGGASIKG
+237 ALANGAAGGASIKT
-251 GTPEHALFLEALN
+251 GTSDYALFLEALN

-303 AIANSTL
+303 AVANSTL

-340 VDIYYDGVVA
+340 VDIYYDGVAA

-357 PTPREKLVAAVS
+357 PTPKDKLVKAVS
-369 PDTFN
+369 GDKFT
-374 VTVDLQQGKAFYT
+374 VTIDLHQGKAFYT

>member
-1 MSKIKTVKGG
+1 MRKIKMVKGG
-11 ATAAKGF
+11 VTSAQGF
-18 LAGAVFAGIKPSNKN
+18 LAGAVFAGIKASNKGR
-33 HEDMA
+33 EDMA
-38 LLTSQVPAVA
+38 LVASEVPAAA
-48 AGVFTTNRVQ
+48 AGVFTTNRVK
-58 AAPVRVSKAHLRAKI
+58 AAPVRVSKAHLKAKFARA
-73 ARGVLLN
+73 VLLN

-94 AAKTLAMATAEVLG
+94 AAKALAAGTAEVLG
-108 CAPTQ
+108 CFTGQ

-126 PLEKMKAKLP
+126 PLDKMKAKLP
-136 DLAARLSDKCG
+136 DLAARLSAKNG
-147 SDAAKAI
+147 SAAAKAI
-154 MTSDTFA
+154 MTSDSFA

-174 FRVGGM
+174 FRIGGM

-199 SDAKISKGTL
+199 TDAKISKGTL

-223 ITIDGDMSTNDTVL
+223 ITVDGDMSTNDTML
-237 ALANGASGGASIKG
+237 ALANGAAGGASIKT
-251 GTPEHALFLEALN
+251 GTSDYALFLEALN

-328 AGYCGVRIREEL
+328 VGYCGVRIREEL
-340 VDIYYDGVVA
+340 VDIYYDGVIA

-357 PTPREKLVAAVS
+357 PTPKEKLVAAVT
-369 PDTFN
+369 PDKFG
-374 VTVDLQQGKAFYT
+374 VTVDLHQGKAFYT

>member
-1 MSKIKTVKGG
+1 MSKMKPVKGG
-11 ATAAKGF
+11 VTAARGF
-18 LAGAVFAGIKPSNKN
+18 RAAAVFVGIKAANKSR
-33 HEDMA
+33 EDMA
-38 LLTSQVPAVA
+38 LVASEVPAVG
-48 AGVFTTNRVQ
+48 AGVFTTNRVK
-58 AAPVRVSKAHLRAKI
+58 AAPVRVSRAHLRSPHSCA
-73 ARGVLLN
+73 VLLN

-94 AAKTLAMATAEVLG
+94 AAKALAGRLAEVLHCG
-108 CAPTQ
+108 VRRVM
-113 ILVCSTGRIGVAL
+113 VCSTGRIGVPL
-126 PLEKMKAKLP
+126 PLDKMADKLP
-136 DLAARLSDKCG
+136 ELAARLSTSG
-147 SDAAKAI
+147 GAAAAKAI
-154 MTSDTFA
+154 MTSDTYA
-161 KEYAVEVRAPGGT
+161 KEYAVEVKLPGGSV
-174 FRVGGM
+174 RVGGM

-186 INPNMATMLCVVT
+186 IDPNMATMLCVIT
-199 SDAKISKGTL
+199 TDAKLSKGTL
-209 QNALHHAAERTFNR
+209 QNALHHAVERSFNR

-237 ALANGASGGASIKG
+237 ALANGASGGASIKNG
-251 GTPEHALFLEALN
+251 SPEHALFTEALN
-264 EVCLKLAHMI
+264 EVCTRLAFMI

-303 AIANSTL
+303 AVANSTL

-340 VDIYYDGVVA
+340 VDIYYDGVAA

-357 PTPREKLVAAVS
+357 PTPKEKLVKAVS
-369 PDTFN
+369 GDKFT
-374 VTVDLQQGKAFYT
+374 VTIDLHQGKAFYT

>member
-1 MSKIKTVKGG
+1 MSKMKPVKGG
-11 ATAAKGF
+11 VTAARGF
-18 LAGAVFAGIKPSNKN
+18 RAAAVFVGIKAANKSRD
-33 HEDMA
+33 DMA
-38 LLTSQVPAVA
+38 LVASEVPAVG
-48 AGVFTTNRVQ
+48 AGVFTTNRVK
-58 AAPVRVSKAHLRAKI
+58 AAPVRVSRAHLRSPHSCA
-73 ARGVLLN
+73 VLLN

-94 AAKTLAMATAEVLG
+94 AAKALAGRLAEVLHCG
-108 CAPTQ
+108 VRRVM
-113 ILVCSTGRIGVAL
+113 VCSTGRIGVPL
-126 PLEKMKAKLP
+126 PLEKMAGKLP
-136 DLAARLSDKCG
+136 ELAARLSTSG
-147 SDAAKAI
+147 GAAAAKAI
-154 MTSDTFA
+154 MTSDTYA
-161 KEYAVEVRAPGGT
+161 KEYAVEVKLPGGS

-186 INPNMATMLCVVT
+186 IDPNMATMLCVIT
-199 SDAKISKGTL
+199 TDAKLSKGTL
-209 QNALHHAAERTFNR
+209 QNALHHAVERSFNR

-237 ALANGASGGASIKG
+237 ALANGASGGASIKNG
-251 GTPEHALFLEALN
+251 SPEHALFTEALN
-264 EVCLKLAHMI
+264 EVCTRLAFMI

-303 AIANSTL
+303 AVANSTL

-340 VDIYYDGVVA
+340 VDIYYDGVAA

-357 PTPREKLVAAVS
+357 PTPKEKLVKAVS
-369 PDTFN
+369 GDKFT
-374 VTVDLQQGKAFYT
+374 VTIDLHQGKAFYT

>member
-1 MSKIKTVKGG
+1 MRKIKMVKGG
-11 ATAAKGF
+11 VTSAQGF
-18 LAGAVFAGIKPSNKN
+18 LAGAVFAGIKASNKGR
-33 HEDMA
+33 EDMA
-38 LLTSQVPAVA
+38 LVASEVPVAA
-48 AGVFTTNRVQ
+48 AGVFTTNRVK
-58 AAPVRVSKAHLRAKI
+58 AAPVRVSKAHLKAKFARA
-73 ARGVLLN
+73 VLLN

-94 AAKTLAMATAEVLG
+94 AAKALAAGTAEVLG
-108 CAPTQ
+108 CSTGQ

-126 PLEKMKAKLP
+126 PLDKMKAKLP
-136 DLAARLSDKCG
+136 DLAARLSAKNG
-147 SDAAKAI
+147 SAAAKAI
-154 MTSDTFA
+154 MTSDSFA

-174 FRVGGM
+174 FRIGGM

-199 SDAKISKGTL
+199 TDAKISKGTL

-223 ITIDGDMSTNDTVL
+223 ITVDGDMSTNDTML
-237 ALANGASGGASIKG
+237 ALANGAAGGASIKT
-251 GTPEHALFLEALN
+251 GTSDYALFLEALN

-328 AGYCGVRIREEL
+328 VGYCGVRIREEL
-340 VDIYYDGVVA
+340 VDIYYDGVIA

-357 PTPREKLVAAVS
+357 PTPKEKLVAAVT
-369 PDTFN
+369 PDKFG
-374 VTVDLQQGKAFYT
+374 VTVDLHQGKAFYT